1 MPCELSNG
9 FRDLCSMVYGGKGAF
24 LESSFW
30 TSVIIVGIIM
40 LMTLTIYPCK
50 RGTPLYVFGK
60 LMIYSFMA
68 TFLVL
73 SLHREVL
80 IQVLDKSSDDKQ
92 QQEMI
97 NSIGQSG
104 LIADEVA
111 VMPDIRQTEK
121 ETEDVDTLL
130 ARYA

>member
-1 MPCELSNG
+1 
-9 FRDLCSMVYGGKGAF
+9 MVYGGKGAF